1 MKGLACL
8 CPALPKF
15 LELGTSLMAE
25 GSRAQAPGQGP
36 PINIQFLRAQY
47 EGLRRQQRTQAHLM
61 VFPKGRTGQML
72 GRRELLWV
80 EPVD

>member
-1 MKGLACL
+1 MKGLACP

-25 GSRAQAPGQGP
+25 GSRAQASGQGP

-47 EGLRRQQRTQAHLM
+47 EGLKRQQRTQAHLM

-80 EPVD
+80 EPGE